1 MPQVFIKPK
10 GPVDSEKDKY
20 DEYDVDNIK
29 VYFNR
34 ELVTE
39 DTVRVRFPE
48 IPSDLSDREFDVEG
62 ATPPLT

>member
-10 GPVDSEKDKY
+10 GPEDSEKEKF
-20 DEYDVDNIK
+20 DEYQVDKLK
-29 VYFNR
+29 VYVNK

-48 IPSDLSDREFDVEG
+48 IASDLSEREFEAEG
-62 ATPPLT
+62 ATPPMD